1 MKVSK
6 KLAVILLSL
15 VLALSAVYNTF
26 AASVPNRVFADSI
39 SVESGER
46 GTIPVKIE
54 NNGGFMGFSIIV
66 TYDAEIFTPV
76 SVSKGEILAGM
87 FNDSIDTSTDNSFK
101 VVFTGTGNVTGDG
114 VIFDE
119 TELTNSDKVTLFFS
133 PNIVFDVSDE
143 ASGKYDISLSYSQ
156 QDTFNEK
163 WDNVVLNCEK
173 IETIVTVNGTTAAP
187 APTEP
192 STTEPSPTEPDS
204 DEPSTTEPSTEPSDG
219 QKPLSVRMR
228 EWVKGLP
235 IPLNYLLS
243 IFVIPLALIVSVFE

>member
-26 AASVPNRVFADSI
+26 AASVPNRVYAGSI

-46 GTIPVKIE
+46 VTIPVKIE

-87 FNDSIDTSTDNSFK
+87 FNDSIDTATDNSFK

-114 VIFDE
+114 VIF
-119 TELTNSDKVTLFFS
+119 
-133 PNIVFDVSDE
+133 NIVFDVSDE

-173 IETIVTVNGTTAAP
+173 IETVVTVNGTTAAP

-192 STTEPSPTEPDS
+192 STTEPSPTGPDS
-204 DEPSTTEPSTEPSDG
+204 DDPSTTEPSTEPSDG

>member
-26 AASVPNRVFADSI
+26 AASVPNRVYADSI
-39 SVESGER
+39 SVESGELV
-46 GTIPVKIE
+46 TIPVKIE

-87 FNDSIDTSTDNSFK
+87 FNDSIDTATDNSFK

-114 VIFDE
+114 VIF
-119 TELTNSDKVTLFFS
+119 
-133 PNIVFDVSDE
+133 NIVFDVSDE

-173 IETIVTVNGTTAAP
+173 IETVVTVNGTTAP

-204 DEPSTTEPSTEPSDG
+204 DDPSTTEPSTEPSDG

-243 IFVIPLALIVSVFE
+243 IFVIPLAFIVSVFE

>member
-39 SVESGER
+39 SVESGELV
-46 GTIPVKIE
+46 TIPVKIE

-87 FNDSIDTSTDNSFK
+87 FNDSIDTATDNSFK

-114 VIFDE
+114 VIF
-119 TELTNSDKVTLFFS
+119 
-133 PNIVFDVSDE
+133 NIVFDVSDE

-156 QDTFNEK
+156 QDTFNEN

-204 DEPSTTEPSTEPSDG
+204 DDPSTTEPSTEPSDD

>member
-39 SVESGER
+39 SVESGELV
-46 GTIPVKIE
+46 TIPVKIE

-87 FNDSIDTSTDNSFK
+87 FNDSIDTATDNSFK

-114 VIFDE
+114 VIF
-119 TELTNSDKVTLFFS
+119 
-133 PNIVFDVSDE
+133 NIVFDVSDE

-156 QDTFNEK
+156 QDTFNEN
-163 WDNVVLNCEK
+163 WDNVVLNCEN

-204 DEPSTTEPSTEPSDG
+204 DDPSTTEPSTEPSDD

>member
-26 AASVPNRVFADSI
+26 AASVPNKVFADSI
-39 SVESGER
+39 SVESGELV
-46 GTIPVKIE
+46 TIPVKIE

-114 VIFDE
+114 VIF
-119 TELTNSDKVTLFFS
+119 
-133 PNIVFDVSDE
+133 NIVFDVSDK

-163 WDNVVLNCEK
+163 WDNVVLNCET

-192 STTEPSPTEPDS
+192 STTEPSPTEPDT
-204 DEPSTTEPSTEPSDG
+204 DDPSTTEPSTEPSDG

>member
-39 SVESGER
+39 SVESGELV
-46 GTIPVKIE
+46 TIPVKIE

-114 VIFDE
+114 VIF
-119 TELTNSDKVTLFFS
+119 
-133 PNIVFDVSDE
+133 NIVFDVSDE

-156 QDTFNEK
+156 QDTFNEN

-204 DEPSTTEPSTEPSDG
+204 DDPSTTEPSTEPSDG

>member
-46 GTIPVKIE
+46 VTIPVKIE

-66 TYDAEIFTPV
+66 AYDAEIFTPV

-87 FNDSIDTSTDNSFK
+87 FNDSIDTATDNSFK

-114 VIFDE
+114 VIF
-119 TELTNSDKVTLFFS
+119 
-133 PNIVFDVSDE
+133 NIVFDVSDE

-173 IETIVTVNGTTAAP
+173 IETVVTVNGTTAP

-192 STTEPSPTEPDS
+192 STIEPSPTEPDS
-204 DEPSTTEPSTEPSDG
+204 DDPSTTEPSTEPSDD

>member
-46 GTIPVKIE
+46 VTIPVKIE

-87 FNDSIDTSTDNSFK
+87 FNDSIDTATDNSFK

-114 VIFDE
+114 VIF
-119 TELTNSDKVTLFFS
+119 
-133 PNIVFDVSDE
+133 NIVFDVSDE

-156 QDTFNEK
+156 QDTFNEI

-204 DEPSTTEPSTEPSDG
+204 DDPSTTEPSTEPSDD

>member
-26 AASVPNRVFADSI
+26 AASVPNRVYADSI

-46 GTIPVKIE
+46 VTIPVKIE

-87 FNDSIDTSTDNSFK
+87 FNDSIDTATDNSFK

-114 VIFDE
+114 VIF
-119 TELTNSDKVTLFFS
+119 
-133 PNIVFDVSDE
+133 NIVFDVSDE

-204 DEPSTTEPSTEPSDG
+204 DDPSTTEPSTEPSDG

>member
-26 AASVPNRVFADSI
+26 AASVPNRVYADSI

-46 GTIPVKIE
+46 VTIPVKIE

-66 TYDAEIFTPV
+66 AYDAEIFTPV

-87 FNDSIDTSTDNSFK
+87 FNDSIDTATDNSFK

-114 VIFDE
+114 VIF
-119 TELTNSDKVTLFFS
+119 
-133 PNIVFDVSDE
+133 NIVFDVSDE
-143 ASGKYDISLSYSQ
+143 ASGKYDISMSYSQ
-156 QDTFNEK
+156 QDTFNEI

-192 STTEPSPTEPDS
+192 STTEPSPTEPES
-204 DEPSTTEPSTEPSDG
+204 DDPSTTEPSTEPSDG

>member
-46 GTIPVKIE
+46 VSIPVKIE

-66 TYDAEIFTPV
+66 AYDAEIFTPV
-76 SVSKGEILAGM
+76 SVSKGKILAGM
-87 FNDSIDTSTDNSFK
+87 FNDSIDTATDNSFK

-114 VIFDE
+114 VIF
-119 TELTNSDKVTLFFS
+119 
-133 PNIVFDVSDE
+133 NIVFDVSDE

-192 STTEPSPTEPDS
+192 STTEPSPTEPDT
-204 DEPSTTEPSTEPSDG
+204 DDPSTTEPSTEPSDG

-243 IFVIPLALIVSVFE
+243 IFVIPLSLIVSVFE

>member
-26 AASVPNRVFADSI
+26 AASVPNRVYADSI

-46 GTIPVKIE
+46 VTIPVKIE

-114 VIFDE
+114 VIF
-119 TELTNSDKVTLFFS
+119 
-133 PNIVFDVSDE
+133 NIVFDVSDE

-156 QDTFNEK
+156 QDTFNEI

>member
-26 AASVPNRVFADSI
+26 AASVPNRVYADSI
-39 SVESGER
+39 SVESGELV
-46 GTIPVKIE
+46 TIPVKIE

-87 FNDSIDTSTDNSFK
+87 FNDSIDTATDNSFK

-114 VIFDE
+114 VIF
-119 TELTNSDKVTLFFS
+119 
-133 PNIVFDVSDE
+133 NIVFDVSDE

-192 STTEPSPTEPDS
+192 STTEPSPTEPES
-204 DEPSTTEPSTEPSDG
+204 DDPSTTEPSTEPSDG

>member
-26 AASVPNRVFADSI
+26 AASVPNRVYADSI
-39 SVESGER
+39 SVESGEQV
-46 GTIPVKIE
+46 TIPVKIE

-87 FNDSIDTSTDNSFK
+87 FNDSIDTATDNSFK

-114 VIFDE
+114 VIF
-119 TELTNSDKVTLFFS
+119 
-133 PNIVFDVSDE
+133 NIAFDVSDE

-192 STTEPSPTEPDS
+192 STTEPSPTGPDS
-204 DEPSTTEPSTEPSDG
+204 DDPSTTEPSTEPSDG

>member
-15 VLALSAVYNTF
+15 VLALSAVYNSF
-26 AASVPNRVFADSI
+26 AASVPNRVYSDPV

-46 GTIPVKIE
+46 VTIPVKIE

-66 TYDAEIFTPV
+66 TYDEEIFTPI

-87 FNDSIDTSTDNSFK
+87 FNDSIETATDNSFK
-101 VVFTGTGNVTGDG
+101 VVYTGTGNVTGDG
-114 VIFDE
+114 VIF
-119 TELTNSDKVTLFFS
+119 
-133 PNIVFDVSDE
+133 NIVFDVSDE

-156 QDTFNEK
+156 QDTFNEN
-163 WDNVVLNCEK
+163 WNNVVLNCEK
-173 IETIVTVNGTTAAP
+173 IETVVTFNGTTAAP
-187 APTEP
+187 DPTEP
-192 STTEPSPTEPDS
+192 STTEPTEPDS
-204 DEPSTTEPSTEPSDG
+204 TEPSTTEPSTEPSDS

-228 EWVKGLP
+228 EWVNGLP

-243 IFVIPLALIVSVFE
+243 IFVIPLAFIVSVFE

>member
-46 GTIPVKIE
+46 VTIPVKIE

-87 FNDSIDTSTDNSFK
+87 FNDSIDTATDNSFK

-114 VIFDE
+114 VIF
-119 TELTNSDKVTLFFS
+119 
-133 PNIVFDVSDE
+133 NIVFDVSDE

-192 STTEPSPTEPDS
+192 STTEPSPTGPDS
-204 DEPSTTEPSTEPSDG
+204 DDPSTSEPSTEPSDD

>member
-39 SVESGER
+39 SVESGELV
-46 GTIPVKIE
+46 TIPVKIE

-114 VIFDE
+114 VIF
-119 TELTNSDKVTLFFS
+119 
-133 PNIVFDVSDE
+133 NIVFDVSDE

-156 QDTFNEK
+156 QDTFNEN

>member
-46 GTIPVKIE
+46 VTIPVKIE

-87 FNDSIDTSTDNSFK
+87 FNDSIDTATDNSFK

-114 VIFDE
+114 VIF
-119 TELTNSDKVTLFFS
+119 
-133 PNIVFDVSDE
+133 NIVFDVSDE

-156 QDTFNEK
+156 QDTFNEI

-192 STTEPSPTEPDS
+192 STTEPSPTEPDF
-204 DEPSTTEPSTEPSDG
+204 DEPSTIEPSTEPSDG